1 MAKPHKR
8 PVRKKPAPKYKR
20 HKKTVQR
27 RRSLKSKNRLVIIAV
42 FFALL
47 ALAII
52 LNNPSS
58 PEAVTIEYTGSHE
71 FYFEQMAP
79 IAQKYGK
86 RHHIYPSLILAQSA
100 LESGFGQSDLA
111 RIHNNYFGVK
121 RTGKEDAV
129 TYNTEE
135 VLGGESI
142 TVSAKFRAYDSVE
155 ASVKDYTK
163 LVGSLPR
170 YRGVVEAETP
180 EAAAKALVKGGY
192 ATDPAY
198 AQKLIQIIHTYEL
211 DQYDQ

>member
-1 MAKPHKR
+1 MAKPRKR
-8 PVRKKPAPKYKR
+8 PARQRPRQKSKGRKRA
-20 HKKTVQR
+20 TQR
-27 RRSLKSKNRLVIIAV
+27 RSQKSKSRLAIIVV
-42 FFALL
+42 FFVLL
-47 ALAII
+47 ALAIM

-58 PEAVTIEYTGSHE
+58 PEAVTVEYTGNHE

-86 RHHIYPSLILAQSA
+86 RQHIHPSLILAQSA

-111 RIHNNYFGVK
+111 RIHNNYFGIK
-121 RTGKEDAV
+121 RTDKENAA
-129 TYNTEE
+129 TYDTEE

-142 TVSAKFRAYDSVE
+142 TVSAEFRAYDSVE

-163 LVGSLPR
+163 LVGTLPR

-180 EAAAKALVKGGY
+180 EAAVKALVKGGY

-211 DQYDQ
+211 DKYDQ